1 MKYFIASC
9 LLLNTMQ
16 QLHACDNQKKSNS
29 IDIVLKDI
37 KNHLSNTKVPS
48 ADTLPS
54 FEEHYKNLFNSSST
68 RIESLSTLITHPNFA
83 ANTSLQQELADGVEQ
98 TLKSIAKE
106 KFEEAQKSKK

>member
-1 MKYFIASC
+1 
-9 LLLNTMQ
+9 MQ

-48 ADTLPS
+48 GDTLPS
-54 FEEHYKNLFNSSST
+54 FEEHYKNLFNDS
-68 RIESLSTLITHPNFA
+68 RIESLNTLITHPHFA
-83 ANTSLQQELADGVEQ
+83 SNISLQKELEDGVEQ

-106 KFEEAQKSKK
+106 KFDEAQKSKK